1 MMAKVAKGERPAF
14 ALDSIRNQYN
24 ADYPKNAM
32 ELYFTSNHDENSWNQ
47 ADYAV
52 FPGASHA
59 PFAVFTQTMAGS
71 IPLIYSGQ
79 EEPVLRAIK
88 FFDKDT
94 IAFGKFGRGAFYKTL
109 LALHKRNAAL
119 AADASFR
126 KVDAGD
132 DHALYAYIREKDG
145 RKVLV
150 ILNLSATQQ
159 AVTVKDKELQGNVYN
174 VFMGTNERL
183 SERSWMIEPWGHVLY
198 EYRGVVVG

>member
-1 MMAKVAKGERPAF
+1 MLAEGDKPYLLENGFDATYPWDMFHMMAKVAKGERPAF

-24 ADYPKNAM
+24 ADYRRMRWNYTLPATMTRTAGTRPTMPSFPAPAMLPSPSLRRRWPKH
-32 ELYFTSNHDENSWNQ
+32 S
-47 ADYAV
+47 
-52 FPGASHA
+52 
-59 PFAVFTQTMAGS
+59 
-71 IPLIYSGQ
+71 LIYSGQ

-132 DHALYAYIREKDG
+132 DHALYAYIGKKTAG
-145 RKVLV
+145 KC
-150 ILNLSATQQ
+150 
-159 AVTVKDKELQGNVYN
+159 
-174 VFMGTNERL
+174 
-183 SERSWMIEPWGHVLY
+183 W
-198 EYRGVVVG
+198 